1 MDEAVHINKFHWMDL
16 CIKCDKGGK
25 LLTCHQ
31 NGCPVVVHEDCLGS
45 EAQFDDIGNFYCPYC
60 VYKQATED
68 FTRAQREVVLAE
80 KVLSKYLDG
89 EGLGTEAFGTVN
101 VTKSSDVGNWRVELE
116 KDCHQMT
123 GRGCIIG
130 DHEADVNKESDV
142 LLNRFG
148 DDGRISDDIN
158 RVKSLEKQNELEGG
172 VSRCGDECCSGG
184 GQVDQ
189 QNMDR
194 RCQSGDKIQYDA
206 ILTDTPSKQHQDA
219 GHLEAHKI
227 MKESV
232 EAVEESE
239 ETMDEIQN
247 QEQAHKSGRCQ
258 SGDKIQY
265 DAILTDTP
273 SKQHQDAGH
282 FESHKIMKESVE
294 AVEESEETMYE
305 IPNQEQAHK
314 TTEKI
319 MCKES
324 APQVHTE
331 AKRKVGDTTASTCMD
346 NNTISEKVIG
356 AQPPGVN
363 APSRSLRKNKS
374 VHIEKGST
382 RCKPSKVATPPT
394 IFTKLPA
401 LKEKRKRL
409 AWKVEE
415 EEMLKDTRHFEAHK
429 IMKESVEAVE
439 ESEETM
445 DEIQNQEQAHKTTEK
460 IMCKESA
467 PQVHTEAK
475 RKVGDTTAST
485 CMDANTISEKLN
497 EAETPGVNTPRRS
510 PRNKKSVHIEKGST
524 PCKPSKVAKPP
535 TIFTKLP
542 THKEKRKRL
551 AWKVE
556 EEEMLKGSYMWT
568 TDES

>member
-1 MDEAVHINKFHWMDL
+1 MNTSASAPNPSLPILHTIQKCELSELPSFMMDEAVHINKFHWMDL

-331 AKRKVGDTTASTCMD
+331 AKRK
-346 NNTISEKVIG
+346 
-356 AQPPGVN
+356 
-363 APSRSLRKNKS
+363 
-374 VHIEKGST
+374 
-382 RCKPSKVATPPT
+382 
-394 IFTKLPA
+394 
-401 LKEKRKRL
+401 
-409 AWKVEE
+409 
-415 EEMLKDTRHFEAHK
+415 
-429 IMKESVEAVE
+429 
-439 ESEETM
+439 
-445 DEIQNQEQAHKTTEK
+445 
-460 IMCKESA
+460 
-467 PQVHTEAK
+467 
-475 RKVGDTTAST
+475 
-485 CMDANTISEKLN
+485 
-497 EAETPGVNTPRRS
+497 
-510 PRNKKSVHIEKGST
+510 
-524 PCKPSKVAKPP
+524 
-535 TIFTKLP
+535 LP

-556 EEEMLKGSYMWT
+556 EEEMLKKTVQKYSKTVNIKLPWQKILEEGRVVFDET
-568 TDES
+568 RTPTDLKDKWKNILSKEPRFKIS